1 MLIHKEI
8 LDNGIELYSIPIKGV
23 NTIGIAIVV
32 NIGSIYEESEYR
44 GISHFLEHM
53 MFKSNKKY
61 SYEQIDLGLELN
73 GGIANGFTSKDC
85 TEYVVECSKGGFEN
99 IIDILYSM
107 FENKEYKEEEFENE
121 KKVIMS
127 EIERINNDPES
138 KLSILV
144 KKSVFG
150 DSDYGDD
157 IGGTRE
163 TIQNITK
170 DILEEFKEKYYTP
183 KNMTIFLEG
192 NVTKK
197 DIEIVKKYFSKL
209 EGDKPKLKK
218 PSIGK
223 GRDITEYMDTKNQIY
238 YSLGIDFNIDD
249 FFDLLTLSVL
259 LSGGMSSKTFQI
271 FRNKYGIGYH
281 IDLGFAGQYP
291 DKVIY
296 NLEIPGFETE
306 KEKVLYNAIEDFV
319 NSKVDETYINGRL
332 KRYELKF
339 EKKRKDVFERLLVDP
354 IGYKRFRVIYDNILE
369 IVKEKS
375 KDFESLRKKL
385 EKLLDGY
392 EVWIRQK

>member
-73 GGIANGFTSKDC
+73 GGIANGFTSKDY

-183 KNMTIFLEG
+183 KNMAIFLEG

>member
-73 GGIANGFTSKDC
+73 GGIANGFTSKDY

-183 KNMTIFLEG
+183 KNMAIFLEG

-197 DIEIVKKYFSKL
+197 DIEIVKKYFLKL

-223 GRDITEYMDTKNQIY
+223 GKDITEYMDTKNQIY

-249 FFDLLTLSVL
+249 FFDLLTLSIL

-281 IDLGFAGQYP
+281 IDLGFAAQYP